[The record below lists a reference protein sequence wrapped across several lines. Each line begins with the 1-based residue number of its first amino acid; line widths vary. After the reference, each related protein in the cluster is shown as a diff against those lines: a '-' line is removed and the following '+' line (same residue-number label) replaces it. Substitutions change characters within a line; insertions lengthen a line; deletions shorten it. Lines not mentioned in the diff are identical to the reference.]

1 MKRFLVRPRF
11 LAAAFAVAAA
21 CSVLPGSAHA
31 DYDPAVISADARW
44 VVHADFTA
52 LRDSPLGKELIAE
65 LEKAQ
70 KGATAGLVGVNIPK
84 LLSTVGRISVYGF
97 NFVTNASVAD
107 GTIVAQGTADLRKI
121 VESLL
126 LQGTLTEPNVFG
138 EVTDLGFPAYSISEP
153 DQPAA
158 KETQLIVAFPPEPVI
173 IASKNRDRILKARDV
188 LRGTAPSLAK
198 SPDAPINR
206 LAANARGAYL
216 FAASSVPAEIV
227 QPPKALQTRILQLTQ
242 SGALAIGERGSDH
255 FARLELAASSG
266 SNAEKLAKILEGLT
280 SLLSLS
286 ESNDKQLAEFL
297 QASRVT
303 RQGDV
308 VTLQLDYPTTRLMG
322 MISNLRAQLA
332 PAAARAPAAPRA
344 APISIGTVLDEWTA
358 EAVETGSDGLAW
370 RTIENVELR
379 NGMLVSLGRTVSGG
393 RPARFDRLEI
403 VPAGGGA
410 PLTFRSSFMR
420 AVRPTTQQIVFP
432 GADGTYTLRVAYPN
446 DPDPKTRFAVSV
458 QQPVP
463 PPSR

>member
-1 MKRFLVRPRF
+1 MKLSALRSRFF
-11 LAAAFAVAAA
+11 AAIVAVAA
-21 CSVLPGSAHA
+21 VLSAPFSARA
-31 DYDPAVISADARW
+31 DYDPAVIAADARW
-44 VVHADFTA
+44 VVHADFNS
-52 LRDSPLGKELIAE
+52 LRDSPLGKELIVE

-84 LLSTVGRISVYGF
+84 LLSTVGRISVYGV

-126 LQGTLTEPNVFG
+126 LQGTLTEPNVFA
-138 EVTDLGFPAYSISEP
+138 EITDLGFPAYSISEP

-188 LRGTAPSLAK
+188 IRGTAPSLAK
-198 SPDAPINR
+198 TPDAPINR

-242 SGALAIGERGSDH
+242 SGALAIGQRGADH

-266 SNAEKLAKILEGLT
+266 ANAEKLAKILEGLT

-308 VTLQLDYPTTRLMG
+308 VTLELEYPTARLMG
-322 MISNLRAQLA
+322 MVTNLRTQLA
-332 PAAARAPAAPRA
+332 PVAATKAATRP
-344 APISIGTVLDEWTA
+344 APISIGTVLAEWTA
-358 EAVETGSDGLAW
+358 DSVEAESDGLAW

-379 NGMLVSLGRTVSGG
+379 NGMLISLGRTVGGG
-393 RPARFDRLEI
+393 RTARFDRLEI

-410 PLTFRSSFMR
+410 PLTFRSTFMR
-420 AVRPTTQQIVFP
+420 SVRPTTQQIVFP

-458 QQPVP
+458 QNPAP
-463 PPSR
+463 PPSK